1 MSGHETQAAVQ
12 NQPLDS
18 PDHAEV
24 VSAILLP
31 DTAQPDSQPTEPPRR
46 SWIGMIGAGLSSAS
60 EWIFGFFS
68 LLIGLSLLA
77 TIPIVQFLSL
87 GYLLE
92 SSGRIVRTG
101 RVRDGFVGV
110 RKAARVGSIVLGT
123 WLVLWPARLVSELW
137 YSSYLLNGPSREA
150 TLWRIGLVVTIGLTV
165 IHIVWAWFRGGRLR
179 HFVWPAPL
187 RLFRRVRQG
196 GIYREARDATWDFL
210 ASLRIRPYF
219 MLGAKGFLTAGVWLL
234 VPVSLLVLA
243 PRLPAPAGVLIGLIG
258 ALLFATVLVY
268 LPFLQARF
276 GATHSIGTM
285 FDLRA
290 IRVRF
295 RQAPIA
301 FWIALTATLMFALP
315 LYLLKAEL
323 VPREAAWL
331 PSLVFIVFMY
341 PARLAAGWAVARS
354 QRIDQPRHFIFR
366 WSSRLS
372 MIPVVAFYV
381 LIVYFTQYVSW
392 YGGLSLYEQHAF
404 LVPVPFLGM

>member
-1 MSGHETQAAVQ
+1 MLGHETQAALQ
-12 NQPLDS
+12 NQPKSDPS
-18 PDHAEV
+18 EV
-24 VSAILLP
+24 LSAILLP
-31 DTAQPDSQPTEPPRR
+31 DAPSPAAEPPAKP
-46 SWIGMIGAGLSSAS
+46 SGNWIKQAWLGLCSLS

-68 LLIGLSLLA
+68 LLVGLSLLA
-77 TIPIVQFLSL
+77 TIPVVQFLSL

-123 WLVLWPARLVSELW
+123 WIVLWPARFVSELW

-150 TLWRIGLVVTIGLTV
+150 ALLRVALVLTIGVTV
-165 IHIVWAWFRGGRLR
+165 VHIVWAWFRGGKLR
-179 HFVWPAPL
+179 HFLWPAPL
-187 RLFRRVRQG
+187 RLVRRIRQG
-196 GIYREARDATWDFL
+196 GIYPEARDATWDFL
-210 ASLRIRPYF
+210 ASLRIRTYF
-219 MLGAKGFLTAGVWLL
+219 MLGAKGFFTAGMWLF
-234 VPVSLLVLA
+234 VPVSMLVLA
-243 PRLPAPAGVLIGLIG
+243 PRLPNPGGVLIGMLG
-258 ALLFATVLVY
+258 ALLFSAVLIY

-276 GATHSIGTM
+276 GETHSVATM

-290 IRVRF
+290 VRARF
-295 RQAPIA
+295 RRAPIA
-301 FWIALTATLMFALP
+301 FGIALTATLLSALP

-341 PARLAAGWAVARS
+341 PARLAAGWAIARS
-354 QRIDQPRHFIFR
+354 QRIDHARHFIFR

-372 MIPVVAFYV
+372 MVPVVAFYV

-404 LVPVPFLGM
+404 LLPVPFLGM